1 MKNKLLNVFFAFAL
15 CTSIALGQDVKRPRI
30 LGISHVAVF
39 VHNVDSSIA
48 FYRDFLGYQEQYRLN
63 KPSGEPSTIF
73 MKINKLQ
80 CIELFPERKKGS
92 DRLYQV
98 ALITDDAEAMRAYL
112 ASHGVKVPAKV
123 SKGRIGNY
131 NFNCTDPDGRIVEIV
146 QYERDGWTLQD
157 SGKHES
163 NARISTHLKHI
174 GFAVDS
180 LNRSMAFYLDIL
192 GFQETW
198 RGSKDDQSLSW
209 VNLRVPDGTDYVEFM
224 LYKEATPPASRL
236 GSMNHL
242 SLEVNDMTIAVAD
255 LEARPARKMYQR
267 KLEIAT
273 GINHKRQCNLFDP
286 DGTSAELMEPN
297 TIDGIPTPPSTAP
310 APR

>member
-1 MKNKLLNVFFAFAL
+1 
-15 CTSIALGQDVKRPRI
+15 VKRPRI
-30 LGISHVAVF
+30 LGISHIAVF

-48 FYRDFLGYQEQYRLN
+48 FYKDFLGYQEQYRLN

-80 CIELFPERKKGS
+80 CIELFPERAEGS

-98 ALITDDAEAMRAYL
+98 ALTIDDAEAMRAYL

-123 SKGRIGNY
+123 SKGRIGNS
-131 NFNCTDPDGRIVEIV
+131 NFTCKDLDGRVVEFV
-146 QYERDGWTLQD
+146 QYEHDGWTLQD

-180 LNRSMAFYLDIL
+180 LNRSMAFYRDLL
-192 GFQETW
+192 GFQEAW
-198 RGSKDDQSLSW
+198 RGSKDGQSLSW
-209 VNLRVPDGTDYVEFM
+209 VNLKVPDGTDYVELM
-224 LYKEATPPASRL
+224 LYKEATPPPSRL
-236 GSMNHL
+236 GSMNHM
-242 SLEVNDMTIAVAD
+242 SLEVNDMANAVTN
-255 LEARPARKMYQR
+255 LEDRPARKLYPR

-273 GINHKRQCNLFDP
+273 GINRKRQCNLFDP
-286 DGTSAELMEPN
+286 DGTRCEIMEPG
-297 TIDGIPTPPSTAP
+297 TIDGTPTPSSTAP
-310 APR
+310 APK